1 MTTTIKTRPRPGAM
15 NPTTTKDVEQH
26 SALTS
31 VLLHLVP
38 GLLSLGALFA
48 LSQPFLY
55 RSLGIAPELGPLF
68 GYTAAN
74 LLVLVPPGSM
84 SSLPWPCGGNY
95 V

>member
-1 MTTTIKTRPRPGAM
+1 MTISTEIHRRLRTVDSSTRQ
-15 NPTTTKDVEQH
+15 DVEQH
-26 SALTS
+26 APLTS

-38 GLLSLGALFA
+38 GLISLGAIFA
-48 LSQPFLY
+48 LPLPFLT